1 MRNHFKFLED
11 HGAMRESDYSY
22 EAKELKECKHD
33 DTKVVGK
40 VAYYE

>member
-1 MRNHFKFLED
+1 
-11 HGAMRESDYSY
+11 MRESDYGY
-22 EAKELKECKHD
+22 KAKELKECFHD